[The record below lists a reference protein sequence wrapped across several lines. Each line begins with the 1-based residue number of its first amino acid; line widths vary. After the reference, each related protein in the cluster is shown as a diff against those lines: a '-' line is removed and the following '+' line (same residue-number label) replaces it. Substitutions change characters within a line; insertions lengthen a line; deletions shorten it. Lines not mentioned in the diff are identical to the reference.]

1 VPEASGALQV
11 PAADAGAL
19 TPGGSVALSGSGF
32 LTRSTVTLVVYSTP
46 TVLDTLATHADGS
59 FDANVT
65 LPADLPEGSHTLV
78 ATGVD
83 PTGQTWTLTQG
94 ITTRNADPASAAH
107 AGDSSH
113 TPVPQAGGLAYTG
126 ADIAVPAIGG
136 LIALAT
142 GVSLTLI
149 GRRRRSVD

>member
-46 TVLDTLATHADGS
+46 TVLNSLVTEVNGS

-65 LPADLPEGSHTLV
+65 LPADLPEGPHTLV

-83 PTGQTWTLTQG
+83 PTGRTWTLTQG
-94 ITTRNADPASAAH
+94 ITTRGTDTGSTAH
-107 AGDSSH
+107 AGDSSR
-113 TPVPQAGGLAYTG
+113 TTVPAAGALAYTG
-126 ADIAVPAIGG
+126 ADVAVPAIGG
-136 LIALAT
+136 LVALAV
-142 GVSLTLI
+142 GISLTLV
-149 GRRRRSVD
+149 GRRRRAVD